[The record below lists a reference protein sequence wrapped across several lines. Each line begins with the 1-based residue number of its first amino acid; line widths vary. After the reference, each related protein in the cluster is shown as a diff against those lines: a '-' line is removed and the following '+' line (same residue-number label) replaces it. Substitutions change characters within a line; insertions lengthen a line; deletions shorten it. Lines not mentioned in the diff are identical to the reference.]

1 MELRRRSLICPLV
14 TISSAASPTR
24 RFFLASAALAGIG
37 WIGVAPRLARA
48 AIASPDEVLIARA
61 RSELE
66 RLGPAIPQ
74 HDLVA
79 IADYA
84 LPSSVPRFHLLDM
97 REGRVLESLLVAH
110 GRGSDPQ
117 HSGRVQR
124 FSNEL
129 GSNASSDGAYRTGER
144 YVDRHGRSIRLTG
157 LDDSNSNAEPRAI
170 VVYSAWYV
178 GPSFLQTHGKLGRS
192 EGCFVFS
199 EADNELVLERLGPD
213 RLLLAGMF

>member
-1 MELRRRSLICPLV
+1 MTTSR
-14 TISSAASPTR
+14 ASPPTR
-24 RFFLASAALAGIG
+24 RFLLASAALAGIG
-37 WIGVAPRLARA
+37 WIGAAPRLARA
-48 AIASPDEVLIARA
+48 AIASPDEILIARA

-66 RLGPAIPQ
+66 RLGPAIPN

-117 HSGRVQR
+117 HIGRVQR
-124 FSNEL
+124 FSNEP
-129 GSNASSDGAYRTGER
+129 GSNASSEGAYRTGER
-144 YVDRHGRSIRLTG
+144 YLGKHGRSIRLAG
-157 LDDSNSNAEPRAI
+157 LDGSNSNAEPRAI
-170 VVYSAWYV
+170 VIHSAWYV
-178 GPSFLQTHGKLGRS
+178 GPTILQTHGKLGRS

-199 EADNELVLERLGPD
+199 DADHEFVLDRLGPD
-213 RLLLAGMF
+213 RLLLSGMF